1 MSEEPV
7 FDVPFSTTSFV
18 MGVLGSHKKVIS
30 FERSRDVVF
39 DILRVPPLSEV
50 RAVLTDI
57 YTIGLADLLDAIEKV
72 PGVSCVIAGG
82 DWNGYSVEAKDY
94 ALQNKIGLFTIS
106 EFFAALWWKNL
117 HEYHKKDDKGR
128 PIYHYKSA

>member
-57 YTIGLADLLDAIEKV
+57 YTIGLAGLLDAIQR
-72 PGVSCVIAGG
+72 SRA
-82 DWNGYSVEAKDY
+82 
-94 ALQNKIGLFTIS
+94 
-106 EFFAALWWKNL
+106 
-117 HEYHKKDDKGR
+117 
-128 PIYHYKSA
+128 